1 MGNETGLIRPAES
14 PEDIEHAARLLSSPA
29 IKRLA
34 EEQRDEP
41 GSIRLFVRDGQPVG
55 AIAHRREQW
64 TIGSAR
70 LKVAR
75 AWECSGEYGEKAF
88 RRTGD
93 REVFDALVEDWLF
106 SLRQAGYHLA
116 YTHGELALWPSHD
129 FVPSF
134 FHARVLVPVSRALE
148 LKSRHRVRPLRRSDS
163 RHVAA
168 LMKANGQY
176 RPRVFAT
183 GVPNF
188 NHYVVEGRGK
198 KVLGYFSLGLLD
210 GPRLPKVFLPEVE
223 TEDRAVAE
231 TILAFAAP
239 QARKHEVPA
248 LVFPLA
254 ADHPF
259 ARVCIDLGGYHQIRG
274 ATRDVTLDEEMVRVI
289 DVRDVFDACE
299 TDFALRLA
307 EAGVTGEPREL
318 TLVVGTER
326 VPLLLDPQGIR
337 PIDRTESKTV
347 VSLPRWAF
355 TQLVMGYRT
364 GADLPPDTVSPN
376 GAARLLNTLFPR
388 TWPLS
393 LCDHDIWDPSL
404 KDPEKYT
411 PEAMAKVNTI
421 RLPY

>member
-1 MGNETGLIRPAES
+1 MGYESGLIRPAES
-14 PEDIEHAARLLSSPA
+14 PEDIAHAARLLSSPA
-29 IKRLA
+29 ITRIA

-41 GSIRLFVRDGQPVG
+41 GSIRLLIRDGEPVG
-55 AIAHRREQW
+55 AIVHRREYW
-64 TIGSAR
+64 DIGSAR

-75 AWECSGEYGEKAF
+75 SWECNGEYDEQAF

-93 REVFDALVEDWLF
+93 RAVFDALIEDWLF

-116 YTHGELALWPSHD
+116 YTHGELALWPTHD

-134 FHARVLVPVSRALE
+134 FHARVLVPVARALE
-148 LKSRHRVRPLRRSDS
+148 LKSRHRVRPLRRSDA
-163 RHVAA
+163 RHVAK
-168 LMKANGQY
+168 LMKANRRY

-188 NHYVVEGRGK
+188 NHYVVEARDK
-198 KVLGYFSLGLLD
+198 KVVGYFSFGLLE
-210 GPRLPKVFLPEVE
+210 GPRLPRVFLPEVE

-239 QARKHEVPA
+239 HGRKHGVSA
-248 LVFPLA
+248 LSFPLA

-289 DVRDVFDACE
+289 DVRDVFDAFE
-299 TDFALRLA
+299 SDFALRLA
-307 EAGVTGEPREL
+307 EAGVSGEPREL

-326 VPLLLDPQGIR
+326 VPLLLDPRGIR

-364 GADLPPDTVSPN
+364 GSDLPPDTVRPN
-376 GAARLLNTLFPR
+376 GAVRLLNTLFPK

-393 LCDHDIWDPSL
+393 LCDHDLWDRSL
-404 KDPEKYT
+404 KDPDKYS
-411 PEAMAKVNTI
+411 PEAKAKLGAV